1 MTVVLSPAVPVV
13 LLLIVASAGWT
24 ATTEPDTLIDRLSRV
39 PYNSPDY
46 AFAQHQL
53 AEHYLTLN
61 TVRTRQKA
69 ETHVLQ
75 AIAREPHAI
84 EHHVLLMKIQ
94 YARGFYWAA
103 QETADKIRQMTPI
116 PGSPYNESV
125 AEAYYHIGLMAERS
139 ALKYRDMVSFSDNN
153 VIYLSSY
160 GTEDLLKAAE
170 SFEKALQF
178 KRDHRD
184 AIVHLGQLYFEI
196 QNYDRMRMVFEYA
209 VKIDPSDAEAR
220 CFLAMAYYY
229 LGRQDLAEEHYAH
242 AMTLMTS
249 DDRQVYNSI
258 EHILPEEQREMFSR
272 LKGDERTNFE
282 TAYWKFR
289 DPMYLTVSNERK
301 LEQYNRITYA
311 NLRYGVPKKNLPGWR
326 TEKGRIFIRYGKPV
340 VSYKV
345 QPDERILGGSE
356 NWQYDNFF
364 FHFTDDFASGHYLLD
379 DRSLLT
385 ERSVLKD
392 RADAFVWPTEFS
404 FDLKTRAFQFKGT
417 GSETRLRVYYGAQ
430 IDDIDRDYR
439 TFGLDVAS
447 DVGLFVIDDSNRIT
461 GEKRSF
467 LEFNKNYEEGNMF
480 INYTELD
487 HIPVGTPIRE
497 YSMEVLT
504 RMDRKA
510 GIVREPIRIR
520 SFKED
525 VLAVSD
531 VILASRITKERDL
544 RVIPTFSQ
552 SVSRTSLVYLYF
564 EIYHLTLN
572 AYGNSAYRIETS
584 FSPRDDDKWWKNWL
598 PSWGR
603 KKETIT
609 TAFDVAGR
617 NRDDQYYFALDVRD
631 LDTGPYTMHLRITD
645 QLTNTSVTQSIPV
658 DIEP

>member
-1 MTVVLSPAVPVV
+1 MTVLLSPAAPVF
-13 LLLIVASAGWT
+13 LLLIVASACWAT
-24 ATTEPDTLIDRLSRV
+24 TTEPDTLIDRLSRV

-103 QETADKIRQMTPI
+103 QETADKIRQMTPLL
-116 PGSPYNESV
+116 GSPYNESV

-249 DDRQVYNSI
+249 DDRQVYNSV
-258 EHILPEEQREMFSR
+258 EHILPDEQREMFSR

-282 TAYWKFR
+282 AAYWKFR
-289 DPMYLTVSNERK
+289 DPMYLTASNERK

-311 NLRYGVPKKNLPGWR
+311 NLRYGVPKKNMPGWR

-392 RADAFVWPTEFS
+392 RADAFVWPVEFS
-404 FDLKTRAFQFKGT
+404 FDLKTRAFQFKGA
-417 GSETRLRVYYGAQ
+417 GNETRLRVYYGAQ

-467 LEFNKNYEEGNMF
+467 LEFNKDFEEGTMF
-480 INYTELD
+480 INYAELD
-487 HIPVGTPIRE
+487 HIPVGTPVRE

-525 VLAVSD
+525 ALAVSD

-552 SVSRTSLVYLYF
+552 SVSRKSLVYLYF

-645 QLTNTSVTQSIPV
+645 QLTNSSVTQSIPI